1 MNRPYRLTPIHEWH
15 QRHGAKMAEVAGWK
29 RVVDYGDLKSEVAA
43 LSSKA
48 GLSDVT
54 PISKID
60 VQGKQSGQM
69 LDRFTK
75 VPGIGE
81 CTAAV
86 LSRSA
91 ALSAYVARLTRD
103 RFIVLGGVEQGAQIY
118 SSLSDAGLGDGC
130 VHVTDLTS
138 AYAAVQLIGPMST
151 KILKKLGPAQIDSI
165 KNDCCQQSPLVRVV
179 AVLIRRD
186 VREVPGWLILVSRD
200 YGEYV
205 WECVLAAGHE
215 FGIRPFGTQAE
226 KVLMDAEAAD
236 VEVV

>member
-1 MNRPYRLTPIHEWH
+1 MNRPYRLTPMHQWHE
-15 QRHGAKMAEVAGWK
+15 RHGAKMAEVAGWK

-43 LSSKA
+43 LSSTA

-60 VQGKQSGQM
+60 VQGKQSSQM

-91 ALSAYVARLTRD
+91 ALSAYVARLTKD
-103 RFIVLGGVEQGAQIY
+103 RFIVLGGAEQNAQIY
-118 SSLSDAGLGDGC
+118 SSLSDAGSGDDC

-138 AYAAVQLIGPMST
+138 AYAALQLVGPMST
-151 KILKKLGPAQIDSI
+151 KLLKKLGPAQIDSI
-165 KNDCCQQSPLVRVV
+165 KNDRCQQSPLARVV

>member
-1 MNRPYRLTPIHEWH
+1 MHEWH
-15 QRHGAKMAEVAGWK
+15 ERHGAKIAEVAGWK
-29 RVVDYGDLKSEVAA
+29 RVVDYGDLKAEVTA
-43 LSSKA
+43 LHSAA
-48 GLSDVT
+48 GLLDAT

-60 VQGKQSGQM
+60 VQGKQSGEM

-86 LSRSA
+86 LSCSA
-91 ALSAYVARLTRD
+91 GLSAYAARLTRD
-103 RFIVLGGVEQGAQIY
+103 RFIVLGGVKQRAEIY
-118 SSLSDAGLGDGC
+118 SSLSDAGSGDDC

-138 AYAAVQLIGPMST
+138 AYAALQLIGPMS
-151 KILKKLGPAQIDSI
+151 KNLLKKLGPAQIDSM
-165 KNDCCQQSPLVRVV
+165 KNDSCQQSPLARVV
-179 AVLIRRD
+179 ALLIRRD

-215 FGIRPFGTQAE
+215 FGIRPFGIQAE
-226 KVLMDAEAAD
+226 KILMDAEAAD

>member
-1 MNRPYRLTPIHEWH
+1 MNRPYRLTPMHQWH
-15 QRHGAKMAEVAGWK
+15 QRHGAKMAEVAGWR

-43 LSSKA
+43 LNSTA

-69 LDRFTK
+69 LGRFTR

-86 LSRSA
+86 LSRNA
-91 ALSAYVARLTRD
+91 DLSVYVARLTRD
-103 RFIVLGGVEQGAQIY
+103 RFIVLGGVEQGALIY
-118 SSLSDAGLGDGC
+118 SSLSDAGSRDGC

-138 AYAAVQLIGPMST
+138 AYAALQLIGPMST
-151 KILKKLGPAQIDSI
+151 KLLKKLGPAQIDSI
-165 KNDCCQQSPLVRVV
+165 KNDRCQQSALARVV
-179 AVLIRRD
+179 AVLIRRN

-205 WECVLAAGHE
+205 WECVLAAGYE
-215 FGIRPFGTQAE
+215 LGIRPFGTQAE
-226 KVLMDAEAAD
+226 KVLMNAEAAD